1 MFDHLFIESSDQ
13 VVKRINFGDYD
24 PKKKTIK
31 FKSDLKDSDFVHDFG
46 FHAMFAADLKAYK
59 ESKKTGK
66 SRKIKYEEVQQHIP
80 SNIKQFTL
88 PDGSVVCVN
97 TDETEFSEESV
108 IDSITKTK

>member
-24 PKKKTIK
+24 PKKKRPK
-31 FKSDLKDSDFVHDFG
+31 FKSELKDSDFVRDSG
-46 FHAMFAADLKAYK
+46 FHAMFVADMKAYK
-59 ESKKTGK
+59 ESKKTSK
-66 SRKIKYEEVQQHIP
+66 SRKIKYEEVQEHIP
-80 SNIKQFTL
+80 TNIKQFTL

-97 TDETEFSEESV
+97 TDETELSEESV